1 MFNFLLSS
9 FFDDIMPVAKW
20 LTISL
25 FLAFAVLSLVL
36 LLTKVQNAKKII
48 KTAFIGLVF
57 YALVL
62 GITLLIS
69 NIIAEFNKSSLDEN
83 GLSLDVVY
91 YVFLPLLITLIITL
105 AFTLTLFVL
114 SKKNLSAYKKVSS
127 IFGIVLFLCVVASVV
142 LIYIY
147 YSNNT
152 KDWYKYNS
160 TALYLGAGLLILGA
174 VLASLLLDKKGT
186 LKFDTKCLTMA
197 GVCVSLSFVL
207 SYIKLFD
214 PPTGG
219 SITLASLLPVMIF
232 AYIYGVKKGLLI
244 GFIYGILQAV
254 QEPWLVHPAQFLLD
268 YPIAFSFVGLAGV
281 LNNFNLFKN
290 MHWLRFSLGAVL
302 GVLFR
307 FVSSVI
313 AGVFAWEATLVVSL
327 TLNAVIL
334 LDVIL
339 VIIVGIILFSSK
351 SFMHEVNKLN
361 QYGQKHLN

>member
-9 FFDDIMPVAKW
+9 FFDDVMPVAKW

-25 FLAFAVLSLVL
+25 VACFAVLSLIL

-48 KTAFIGLVF
+48 KSVFVCLVF

-69 NIIAEFNKSSLDEN
+69 NIVAEFNKASLDEN
-83 GLSLDVVY
+83 GLSTDVVS
-91 YVFLPLLITLIITL
+91 YVFLPLLITLVITL
-105 AFTLTLFVL
+105 VFALALFVL
-114 SKKNLSAYKKVSS
+114 SKKNTNAYKKVSS
-127 IFGIVLFLCVVASVV
+127 IFGIVLFLCVVACIV
-142 LIYIY
+142 LIYVY

-160 TALYLGAGLLILGA
+160 TALYVGAGLLILFA
-174 VLASLLLDKKGT
+174 VLSSLLLDKKGN
-186 LKFDTKCLTMA
+186 LKFDTRCLTMA

-232 AYIYGVKKGLLI
+232 AYVYGVKKGLLI

-268 YPIAFSFVGLAGV
+268 YPVAFSFVGLAGV

-290 MHWLRFSLGAVL
+290 LHWLRFSIGAIL

-313 AGVFAWEATLVVSL
+313 AGVFAWEATLTVSL

-334 LDVIL
+334 FDVIL
-339 VIIVGIILFSSK
+339 VLIVGIILFSSK
-351 SFMHEVNKLN
+351 SFMHELKKLN
-361 QYGQKHLN
+361 QDK

>member
-1 MFNFLLSS
+1 MLNNLLSS
-9 FFDDIMPVAKW
+9 YVFDTLEPIAKW

-25 FLAFAVLSLVL
+25 VIAFALLCLFLVL
-36 LLTKVQNAKKII
+36 TKAQNAKKII
-48 KTAFIGLVF
+48 KTVFIGLVF
-57 YALVL
+57 YAIIL

-69 NIIAEFNKSSLDEN
+69 NIFAEFNKSSLSEN
-83 GLSLDVVY
+83 GLSLDVIY
-91 YVFLPLLITLIITL
+91 YVFLPLLITLVIALSFGI
-105 AFTLTLFVL
+105 TLFVL
-114 SKKNLSAYKKVSS
+114 SKKNAVLYKKVSS
-127 IFGIVLFLCVVASVV
+127 FFGVILFFCVVTCIV
-142 LIYIY
+142 LIYVY

-160 TALYLGAGLLILGA
+160 TALYVGAGLLVVGA
-174 VLASLLLDKKGT
+174 ILASLLLDKKGS
-186 LKFDTKCLTMA
+186 LKFDTKCLTIA

-219 SITLASLLPVMIF
+219 SITLASLLPVMVF

-254 QEPWLVHPAQFLLD
+254 QEPWIVHPAQFLLD

-281 LNNFNLFKN
+281 LNNFNVFKN
-290 MHWLRFSLGAVL
+290 LHWLRFSIGAIL

-313 AGVFAWEATLVVSL
+313 AGIFAWEATPVVSL

-334 LDVIL
+334 FDVIL
-339 VIIVGIILFSSK
+339 VIAVGIMLFSSK
-351 SFMHEVNKLN
+351 SFIHEVNKLK
-361 QYGQKHLN
+361 QPK